1 MPAGVMTKWL
11 AKRARNQGF
20 LSVVGSISTH
30 VCSYDYKF
38 DNPVLKPQATFGK
51 INKEL
56 SMISHLKIT
65 KPSLT

>member
-1 MPAGVMTKWL
+1 MPTGVVTKRL

-38 DNPVLKPQATFGK
+38 DNAVLKPQVTFGK

-56 SMISHLKIT
+56 SMINHLNNRT
-65 KPSLT
+65 